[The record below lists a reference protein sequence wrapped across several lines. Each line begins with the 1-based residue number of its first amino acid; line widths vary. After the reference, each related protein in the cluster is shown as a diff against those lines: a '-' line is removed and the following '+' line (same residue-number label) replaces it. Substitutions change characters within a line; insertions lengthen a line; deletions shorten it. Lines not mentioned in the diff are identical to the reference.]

1 MPKEQPKYLPLTNDL
16 VFKRYFTTSKPL
28 LLSLVNSFLSISDRV
43 SDVTILNPN
52 DAYMS
57 DDPAQVAKQQQRQS
71 GDPLILK
78 DTSIPPHK
86 PYGKSVILDLNVKLS
101 NGENVNI
108 EMQKAYQSSFLDRI
122 YFYWSVLYGQDL
134 NRGDDFSNLNPTHS
148 LIFTN
153 FTLFKGKHNAISVFK
168 SIDPEEAGYQANTPM
183 RLVTV
188 ELNKFQKSYHELID
202 MKQKWCYIMQQVEQL
217 TAKQEAYLLQDGVTQ
232 MALEHLEEISK
243 DEKLYWDFLARRK
256 DQIAMQLERS
266 GALEEGRVQGMQE
279 KQRGIALN
287 MLQKGIKV
295 PFISEVTGLSVAEIK
310 QLNGRAAD

>member
-1 MPKEQPKYLPLTNDL
+1 
-16 VFKRYFTTSKPL
+16 
-28 LLSLVNSFLSISDRV
+28 
-43 SDVTILNPN
+43 
-52 DAYMS
+52 
-57 DDPAQVAKQQQRQS
+57 
-71 GDPLILK
+71 
-78 DTSIPPHK
+78 
-86 PYGKSVILDLNVKLS
+86 
-101 NGENVNI
+101 
-108 EMQKAYQSSFLDRI
+108 MQKAYQSSFLDRI

-153 FTLFKGKHNAISVFK
+153 FTLFNGKHNAISVFK

-266 GALEEGRVQGMQE
+266 GALEEGRVQGRQE
-279 KQRGIALN
+279 KQQEIALN

-310 QLNGRAAD
+310 KLNSRTAD